1 MTILREWIS
10 STNQGW
16 FEGLASGYPST
27 NNALESTNNVIIMI
41 HTLKERV
48 PLSQFLERLKI
59 ILNRWSVDLVER
71 VKFEFEPRMEDEL
84 WKNTLD
90 YITYYNIDCDEYCL
104 LNGCESLDS
113 LDFTK
118 FVEKNES
125 VRMVKFNKENW
136 KLSSCTCSTYL
147 KEFLCKHILII
158 ALSLKLTEIPEKFR
172 DSVIGCKP
180 KPGKKKKAK
189 NWFDRE

>member
-1 MTILREWIS
+1 M
-10 STNQGW
+10 N
-16 FEGLASGYPST
+16 
-27 NNALESTNNVIIMI
+27 

-59 ILNRWSVDLVER
+59 ILNRWSVDRVER

-90 YITYYNIDCDEYCL
+90 YITLNPTVKYVKADELYLLSKFKSVDFDEFLDNIDCDEYCF
-104 LNGCESLDS
+104 LNGCESLDG